1 MGLKVD
7 QKLRKFQIFGNNLP
21 RRIPLNYFNKK
32 LGVEDELPGPH
43 SRCSG
48 FKNGGLQP
56 PKLPKFVIFVINFTK
71 RGISP

>member
-32 LGVEDELPGPH
+32 
-43 SRCSG
+43 
-48 FKNGGLQP
+48 
-56 PKLPKFVIFVINFTK
+56 
-71 RGISP
+71 